1 MFDLVQIVSKKIRFV
16 ILNLAAI
23 IYLIATHSLR
33 WDAVSIVSY
42 GLALG
47 LMNCIA
53 WLSARKYKEW
63 K

>member
-33 WDAVSIVSY
+33 WDALSIFSY

-53 WLSARKYKEW
+53 WISARKYKEW

>member
-1 MFDLVQIVSKKIRFV
+1 MFEFPKLISKKTWFV
-16 ILNLAAI
+16 TFYAMTI
-23 IYLIATHSLR
+23 IYLIATRSLR
-33 WDAVSIVSY
+33 WDAVSIISS

-53 WLSARKYKEW
+53 WISARRYKDW

>member
-1 MFDLVQIVSKKIRFV
+1 MFEFPKLISKKTWFV
-16 ILNLAAI
+16 SFNLI
-23 IYLIATHSLR
+23 TTIYLIATHSLR
-33 WDAVSIVSY
+33 WEAVSIVSY

-53 WLSARKYKEW
+53 WLSARKYKDW

>member
-33 WDAVSIVSY
+33 WDAVSIFSY

>member
-33 WDAVSIVSY
+33 WDAVSIFSY

-53 WLSARKYKEW
+53 WISARKYKEW